1 MAAHLGLRLA
11 PELLDLT
18 TVRVVFHP
26 RNRGKGAAIRTAIDA
41 ATGDV
46 CLVQDADLEYDPADY
61 ERLLQPILDGRADV
75 VYGSRFL
82 GDGARRV
89 LHFWHSLGNKVL
101 TLASNVLTDLN
112 LTDMETGYKVFR
124 TDVLK
129 SIHLTCDR
137 FGFEPEVTA
146 KAAKLGARIYEVAIS
161 YNGRT
166 YAEGKK
172 IGWKDGVAALWHIV
186 RFNLFP
192 GAYCK
197 DVGHETLRK
206 LGAARSF
213 NRHMYDTIA
222 PHLGSHVLEVG
233 AGIGN
238 LTASWPAGGACWP
251 PTSIRLTATS

>member
-1 MAAHLGLRLA
+1 VVVDDGPTDGTRQYLRSLQTDWQAELRRAAAPLGLRLA

-18 TVRVVFHP
+18 AVRVVFHP
-26 RNRGKGAAIRTAIDA
+26 RNRGKGAALR
-41 ATGDV
+41 
-46 CLVQDADLEYDPADY
+46 
-61 ERLLQPILDGRADV
+61 
-75 VYGSRFL
+75 L

-89 LHFWHSLGNKVL
+89 LHFWHSLGNKAL
-101 TLASNVLTDLN
+101 TLASNALTDLN

-124 TDVLK
+124 TDVLR

-161 YNGRT
+161 YHGRT
-166 YAEGKK
+166 YEDGKK

-197 DVGHETLRK
+197 DAGHDTLRK

-213 NRHMYDTIA
+213 NRYTYDTIA
-222 PHLGSHVLEVG
+222 PHHGSYVLEVG
-233 AGIGN
+233 AGVGN
-238 LTASWPAGGACWP
+238 LTAFLAQRRRVVATDID
-251 PTSIRLTATS
+251 PTYRRELDRRFLDRAL